1 MRKILFTMITLLS
14 LWACSNDEMVQSPQ
28 PTMGIATKSLSR
40 ATSTGL
46 GVDQQVLFLQDGT
59 SHNAGQLIVT
69 SNAPE
74 VFIRW
79 NVSDS
84 CNLDTTRTSL
94 AMSNGSARLD
104 IKWDKMQENG
114 NFAPAA
120 TAFDNGILLSDGA
133 SAIYVHLILT
143 KDPDIANY
151 SDILNRSAAEAA
163 EVPNAVGIFARPAEI
178 MMSEQRGGYTILST
192 VGAAPLGL
200 TFDKIG
206 SYTNIDYS
214 SVTDFYPSD
223 VTNEQIRFNWNAN
236 GAPDTDFS
244 VPFTIFGIDN
254 DLSADV
260 QISYYKQDAPTL
272 EVTPNTFEVAPTG
285 ATITTQISTNQTK
298 WTLEKTGDIPTWITY
313 SAATGNAG
321 ISGINLTVAPNT
333 TVEPRYATLTIK
345 AGALTK
351 GIDITQLGI
360 TPTLAVSPTSF
371 PTVKAE
377 GESIAV
383 TVSSNT
389 TWNVVAN
396 AAWLHANKTS
406 GNGNASVTFT
416 VDENRA
422 ATTRTATATIKTTVN
437 GTTPII
443 KTITFTQSEGAKPV
457 NPGGIT
463 IDDIGDS
470 EDININ
476 GGSL

>member
-1 MRKILFTMITLLS
+1 MIALLS

-28 PTMGIATKSLSR
+28 PTIGIATKSLSR

-59 SHNAGQLIVT
+59 NHNAGQLIVT

-74 VFIRW
+74 VSIRW

-104 IKWDKMQENG
+104 IKWDKMQESG

-120 TAFDNGILLSDGA
+120 TAFDNGILLSDGT

-143 KDPDIANY
+143 KDPDIAKY

-163 EVPNAVGIFARPAEI
+163 EIPNAVGIFARPAEI
-178 MMSEQRGGYTILST
+178 IMSEQRGGYTLLST

-214 SVTDFYPSD
+214 SVTDFYLSD
-223 VTNEQIRFNWNAN
+223 VTNEQIRFSWNAN

-254 DLSADV
+254 DLSTDV
-260 QISYYKQDAPTL
+260 QISYYKQNAPTL
-272 EVTPNTFEVAPTG
+272 QVSPNTFEIAPTG
-285 ATITTQISTNQTK
+285 ATVTTQISTNQTK
-298 WTLEKTGDIPTWITY
+298 WTLENTGNIPAWITY
-313 SAATGNAG
+313 SAATGNTG

-333 TVEPRYATLTIK
+333 TMETRYATLTIK
-345 AGALTK
+345 AGVLTR
-351 GIDITQLGI
+351 GIDIIQPGV

-371 PTVKAE
+371 PNVKTD
-377 GESIAV
+377 GESMAV
-383 TVSSNT
+383 TVTSNT
-389 TWNVVAN
+389 TWTVTTSAS
-396 AAWLHANKTS
+396 WIHANKTS
-406 GNGNASVTFT
+406 GNGDASVTFT
-416 VDENRA
+416 VDANSGTA
-422 ATTRTATATIKTTVN
+422 ARTATATVTTAT
-437 GTTPII
+437 GTTPITQ
-443 KTITFTQSEGAKPV
+443 TITFTQGAGAKPV

-463 IDDIGDS
+463 IDDIGGS

>member
-1 MRKILFTMITLLS
+1 M
-14 LWACSNDEMVQSPQ
+14 
-28 PTMGIATKSLSR
+28 
-40 ATSTGL
+40 
-46 GVDQQVLFLQDGT
+46 
-59 SHNAGQLIVT
+59 
-69 SNAPE
+69 
-74 VFIRW
+74 
-79 NVSDS
+79 
-84 CNLDTTRTSL
+84 
-94 AMSNGSARLD
+94 
-104 IKWDKMQENG
+104 
-114 NFAPAA
+114 
-120 TAFDNGILLSDGA
+120 
-133 SAIYVHLILT
+133 
-143 KDPDIANY
+143 
-151 SDILNRSAAEAA
+151 
-163 EVPNAVGIFARPAEI
+163 
-178 MMSEQRGGYTILST
+178 
-192 VGAAPLGL
+192 
-200 TFDKIG
+200 
-206 SYTNIDYS
+206 
-214 SVTDFYPSD
+214 
-223 VTNEQIRFNWNAN
+223 TNEQIRFNWNAS

-298 WTLEKTGDIPTWITY
+298 WTLEKTSDIPTWITY
-313 SAATGNAG
+313 SAVTGNAG